1 MAALSAQIPGG
12 LAIMARAMRS
22 RRLRQLPIAFGR
34 MSKREIPDAVFK
46 EWLRSWQRREIRRD
60 LRKYAGD
67 TKRGR
72 RDLLAATD
80 ALPSFDRQLPSFV
93 SDPSRPFPRLTPLPV
108 IRQHPP
114 SEAVC

>member
-67 TKRGR
+67 TNEAGETCLRRPTRSPRSTGSSRRLSQIHRDPFRG
-72 RDLLAATD
+72 
-80 ALPSFDRQLPSFV
+80 
-93 SDPSRPFPRLTPLPV
+93 
-108 IRQHPP
+108 
-114 SEAVC
+114 